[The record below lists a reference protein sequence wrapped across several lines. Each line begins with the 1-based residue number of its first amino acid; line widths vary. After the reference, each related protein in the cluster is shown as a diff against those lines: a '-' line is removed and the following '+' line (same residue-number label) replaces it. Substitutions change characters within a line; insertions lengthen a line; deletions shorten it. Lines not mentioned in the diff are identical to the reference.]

1 MNDRADLDDSLQDR
15 KSEKKTMETTIT
27 KINEEVDET
36 DGKIGMSS
44 KGSRQDKSQSTLY
57 NNRSDILK
65 VSEKNRNTL
74 RRKKL
79 HILWQLMIN
88 KRMT

>member
-15 KSEKKTMETTIT
+15 KSEKKAMETTIT

-44 KGSRQDKSQSTLY
+44 KGSRQDKSQSTQY
-57 NNRSDILK
+57 NNRSDIFK